1 MEDLPMTENRP
12 PAEGRTDLDVPG
24 ADRTGPPSANPEGP
38 IGVEQP
44 MRDIGADPEAD
55 RRDEL
60 ADRVGVGMPSPA
72 GRDRSD
78 LLPDVDVPDE
88 QA

>member
-1 MEDLPMTENRP
+1 MTESRP
-12 PAEGRTDLDVPG
+12 PAEGRTDLDLPG
-24 ADRTGPPSANPEGP
+24 AETGLPSNKPEGP
-38 IGVEQP
+38 IGIEQP
-44 MRDIGADPEAD
+44 ARDIAEDPETE

-72 GRDRSD
+72 GRDQSD